1 MSKLKT
7 SKKLI
12 ALIIIVLLIAA
23 AAIFTKLL
31 FWNSSYSSPKYKF
44 SADLLTKVLKA
55 QETGGNI
62 ELSKEEVNGI
72 ISVYFKQYRTNDLA
86 IKSVEAD
93 FKDDN
98 MVFYIPITY
107 KGLNFFLWS
116 QGDISLEKGKIK
128 YTPSYFKLG
137 KITLPKDY
145 VLKKLE
151 SKLKNGVS
159 LEGDSITVNT
169 SGLPIGITGVKVKD
183 QKLLVTLEKK
193 QINIEDI
200 LKGKI
205 SSSLQNFMKNFSNI
219 KNLDSSTKTSGESTA
234 AKTSD
239 SSNQSGSSSNTGSS
253 KSTVSPERQQALSR
267 VASGLSAASG
277 AVSTGGQQAVISQ
290 MISIVNNMK
299 NSSYNPY
306 SEEGSVRATYRKLS
320 PQEKAELQAAVGAN
334 VDSSAA
340 SMLSGMVGN

>member
-7 SKKLI
+7 SKKPI

-23 AAIFTKLL
+23 VAVFAKLL

-62 ELSKEEVNGI
+62 ELSKEDVNGI
-72 ISVYFKQYRTNDLA
+72 ISVYFKQYRTNDLD

-98 MVFYIPITY
+98 MVFYVPITY
-107 KGLNFFLWS
+107 KGFNFFLWS

-128 YTPSYFKLG
+128 YTPSYFKVG

-145 VLKKLE
+145 VLKKLG

-169 SGLPIGITGVKVKD
+169 SGLPIGITGVNVKD

-205 SSSLQNFMKNFSNI
+205 SSSLQNYMKNFSNI

-239 SSNQSGSSSNTGSS
+239 SSNQSGSGSTSSS
-253 KSTVSPERQQALSR
+253 KSAVSPERQQALNR

-306 SEEGSVRATYRKLS
+306 SAEGSVRAAYSKLS
-320 PQEKAELQAAVGAN
+320 PQEKAELKAAVGAN

>member
-7 SKKLI
+7 SKKPI

-23 AAIFTKLL
+23 VAVFAKLL

-62 ELSKEEVNGI
+62 ELSKEDVNGI
-72 ISVYFKQYRTNDLA
+72 ISVYFKQYRTNDLD

-98 MVFYIPITY
+98 MVFYVPITY
-107 KGLNFFLWS
+107 KGFNFFLWS

-128 YTPSYFKLG
+128 YTPSYFKVG

-145 VLKKLE
+145 VLKKLG

-169 SGLPIGITGVKVKD
+169 SGLPIGITGVNVKD

-205 SSSLQNFMKNFSNI
+205 SSSLQNYMKNFSNI

-239 SSNQSGSSSNTGSS
+239 SSNQSGSGSTSSS
-253 KSTVSPERQQALSR
+253 KSAVSPERQQALNR
-267 VASGLSAASG
+267 VASGLSTASG

-306 SEEGSVRATYRKLS
+306 SAEGSVRAAYSKLS
-320 PQEKAELQAAVGAN
+320 PQEKAELKAAVGAN

>member
-7 SKKLI
+7 SKKPI

-23 AAIFTKLL
+23 VAVFAKLL

-62 ELSKEEVNGI
+62 ELSKEDVNGI
-72 ISVYFKQYRTNDLA
+72 ISVYFKQYRTNDLD

-107 KGLNFFLWS
+107 KGFNLFLWS
-116 QGDISLEKGKIK
+116 QGDISLGKGKIK
-128 YTPSYFKLG
+128 YTPDYFKLG

-145 VLKKLE
+145 VLKKLG
-151 SKLKNGVS
+151 SKLKDGAA
-159 LEGDSITVNT
+159 LEGDSITVSI
-169 SGLPIGITGVKVKD
+169 SGLPISITGVNVKD
-183 QKLLVTLEKK
+183 QKLLITLEKK

-205 SSSLQNFMKNFSNI
+205 SSSLQSFIKNFSNI
-219 KNLDSSTKTSGESTA
+219 KNIDSSTKTSGESTGL
-234 AKTSD
+234 KTSE
-239 SSNQSGSSSNTGSS
+239 SSNQSGSSSTGIS
-253 KSTVSPERQQALSR
+253 KSSVSQERQQALNRLS
-267 VASGLSAASG
+267 SGLNAASG

-306 SEEGSVRATYRKLS
+306 SAEGSVRAAYSKLS
-320 PQEKAELQAAVGAN
+320 PQEKAELKAAVGAN